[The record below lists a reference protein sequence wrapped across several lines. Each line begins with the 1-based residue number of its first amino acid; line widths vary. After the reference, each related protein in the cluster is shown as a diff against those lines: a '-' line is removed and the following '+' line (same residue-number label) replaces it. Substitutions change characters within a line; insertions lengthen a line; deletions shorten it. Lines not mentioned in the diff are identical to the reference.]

1 MVQTALPDYKG
12 CPDLLNLSNPDAIR
26 EIHRR
31 YLDAGADI
39 ITTNTLSSQRISM
52 AANGMQDKIRELN
65 LAGVRIAREVADEY
79 TAMDATKPR
88 FVVASIGPTA
98 RMASREGR
106 YTYIALR
113 DAYQEQMEALMEGGT
128 DALLI
133 ETIFDMENAKAAC
146 EAARTA
152 MDRLGTKTEI
162 MLSMTV
168 ADNTGKTYSGH
179 TMDDLVCLAD
189 DCDALSVGF
198 NCSFGAEQIVPLIHE
213 LSAKTSRLVSAHPNA
228 GLPDA
233 AGKYSQTPDI
243 FAQHLSPL
251 IAQRQLSIIGGC
263 CGTTDEHIRQLAQ
276 IIEMNQTIRH

>member
-65 LAGVRIAREVADEY
+65 LASVRIAREVADEY

-146 EAARTA
+146 EAARMA

-168 ADNTGKTYSGH
+168 ADSTGKTYSGH
-179 TMDDLVCLAD
+179 TMDGLVCLAD
-189 DCDALSVGF
+189 DYDALSVGF
-198 NCSFGAEQIVPLIHE
+198 NCSFGAEQMVPFVRE

-251 IAQRQLSIIGGC
+251 IVQRQLNIIGGC